1 MADRFPLIAN
11 SSANQ
16 IQELAAADQLNLTSS
31 NLILGDS
38 SGSTN
43 NRIKLGASGDLE
55 IYHDGNNSFV
65 KDSGTGTLHLD
76 TNGTKVQIF
85 ADSTSSKTMANFIKD
100 GAVEL
105 YHSGTKRLE
114 TTSGGINVT
123 GALNVNG
130 SALQTGPLLQVK
142 YIERTAARATAANG
156 SSWAEALE
164 TQFRC
169 AITPTAVGNTI
180 VVHLFLGYT
189 AGNGTIG
196 SMIPVYHD
204 GSTAYSMVGSAGSSS
219 YTVPATVLSAG
230 YLAEDLRNNSGNT
243 QWFNANK
250 TGRYIT
256 TNTNAATI
264 RLYSRNQAGSFSVG
278 DNSQACSMLVMEY
291 QGDIDITT

>member
-38 SGSTN
+38 SGATN
-43 NRIKLGASGDLE
+43 NRIKLGTGGDLQF
-55 IYHDGNNSFV
+55 YH
-65 KDSGTGTLHLD
+65 SGTE
-76 TNGTKVQIF
+76 
-85 ADSTSSKTMANFIKD
+85 SWIKD
-100 GAVEL
+100 TGTGNLYLASNKIVFQNAATNEDMAAFSENGAVEL
-105 YHSGTKRLE
+105 YHNGTKKFE

-142 YIERTAARATAANG
+142 YIERTAARATAHSG
-156 SSWAEALE
+156 SSWGEALE

-189 AGNGTIG
+189 AGHGIIG

-219 YTVPATVLSAG
+219 YTAPATVLSAG
-230 YLAEDLRNNSGNT
+230 YMTEDLRNNSGAT

-250 TGRYIT
+250 TGRYVT

-264 RLYSRNQAGSFSVG
+264 RLYSRNQNGSFSVG

>member
-16 IQELAAADQLNLTSS
+16 IQELAAADQLNLTGS
-31 NLILGDS
+31 NLIFGDS
-38 SGSTN
+38 SDGSSDDV
-43 NRIKLGASGDLE
+43 LSFGASGDLKIFHSADQSRIVE
-55 IYHDGNNSFV
+55 SGPSVLKIMGSDVRISNAGNTADYIQCNDGSNV
-65 KDSGTGTLHLD
+65 KLYFNGGEKLATTNTGV
-76 TNGTKVQIF
+76 NI
-85 ADSTSSKTMANFIKD
+85 
-100 GAVEL
+100 
-105 YHSGTKRLE
+105 
-114 TTSGGINVT
+114 T
-123 GALNVNG
+123 GAITVNG
-130 SALQTGPLLQVK
+130 SALNTGPLLQVK
-142 YIERTAARATAANG
+142 YIERTAARATAHSG

-204 GSTAYSMVGSAGSSS
+204 GSTAYSMVGSANGGS
-219 YTVPATVLSAG
+219 YTVPATVLSGG
-230 YLAEDLRNNSGNT
+230 YVNEDLRNNAGAT

>member
-1 MADRFPLIAN
+1 M
-11 SSANQ
+11 S
-16 IQELAAADQLNLTSS
+16 
-31 NLILGDS
+31 
-38 SGSTN
+38 
-43 NRIKLGASGDLE
+43 E
-55 IYHDGNNSFV
+55 IRVENIIGE
-65 KDSGTGTLHLD
+65 TGTD
-76 TNGTKVQIF
+76 AVKFTK
-85 ADSTSSKTMANFIKD
+85 
-100 GAVEL
+100 
-105 YHSGTKRLE
+105 
-114 TTSGGINVT
+114 GINVT
-123 GALNVNG
+123 GVTTATAFSG
-130 SALQTGPLLQVK
+130 SGASLTSLPAANLTGTLPAISGANLTGISTPLLQAK
-142 YIERTAARATAANG
+142 YIERTAARATAHNG